1 MKIKHNKKR
10 NTAFVYE
17 ALIREATAAVL
28 QQDMAKSRKVKQL
41 LKKHFAEKS
50 ILHRDLQCYRSL
62 YREQNLSST
71 LSEKILQEAKN
82 SKQSIDGD
90 ELFRQQTAAI
100 HDINK
105 EISPTVFN
113 NFVPNYKTL
122 ATIAQIFS
130 PTTSPKQRV
139 LLETQII
146 GAMTMPAPDRHNTDA
161 DKLVYA
167 KFVEKFNDKY
177 SQLLLPEQK
186 QLLSLYIGSF
196 ADNDVSLKV
205 FLNEE
210 IGKLKTQMSS
220 ALTTAAIE
228 NDVDLSQKA
237 GKVISLL
244 DGFASA
250 TLDENLLLKV
260 LKIQELVKEI
270 AQDGNND

>member
-1 MKIKHNKKR
+1 
-10 NTAFVYE
+10 
-17 ALIREATAAVL
+17 
-28 QQDMAKSRKVKQL
+28 
-41 LKKHFAEKS
+41 
-50 ILHRDLQCYRSL
+50 
-62 YREQNLSST
+62 
-71 LSEKILQEAKN
+71 
-82 SKQSIDGD
+82 
-90 ELFRQQTAAI
+90 
-100 HDINK
+100 
-105 EISPTVFN
+105 
-113 NFVPNYKTL
+113 
-122 ATIAQIFS
+122 
-130 PTTSPKQRV
+130 
-139 LLETQII
+139 
-146 GAMTMPAPDRHNTDA
+146 MPAPDRHNTDA